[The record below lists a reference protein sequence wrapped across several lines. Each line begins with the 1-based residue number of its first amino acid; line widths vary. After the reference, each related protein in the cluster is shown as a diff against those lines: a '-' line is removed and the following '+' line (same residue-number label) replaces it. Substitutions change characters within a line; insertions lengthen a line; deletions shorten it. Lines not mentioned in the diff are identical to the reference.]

1 MVPFA
6 HDEAS
11 LNATAFLY
19 NVVFKSSILIFIQR
33 AFEALSSHTADQI
46 SAPVRMRKYDAQ
58 DLAEPCLLHL
68 GSDSSPPAQDDKRL
82 MTLSSLPTC
91 TTVIFAYSDINL
103 Y

>member
-1 MVPFA
+1 MG
-6 HDEAS
+6 
-11 LNATAFLY
+11 
-19 NVVFKSSILIFIQR
+19 
-33 AFEALSSHTADQI
+33 
-46 SAPVRMRKYDAQ
+46 KYDAQ